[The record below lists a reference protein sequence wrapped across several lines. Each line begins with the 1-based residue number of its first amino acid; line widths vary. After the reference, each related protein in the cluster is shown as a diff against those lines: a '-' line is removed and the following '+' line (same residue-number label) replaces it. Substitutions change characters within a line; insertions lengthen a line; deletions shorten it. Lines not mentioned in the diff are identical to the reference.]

1 MELSLEQKEA
11 VKKWINDGAKLV
23 DVQKLL
29 SEKFNVKMTYMDVRF
44 LVDDLDLTMCDPK
57 SENLEEPAKPEAT
70 ETETPAQQG
79 VTVEVNPVQRPGVL
93 TGGNVTF
100 SDGVQATWELD
111 VDGRLHLG
119 GAADDYRPSQE
130 DILDFQ
136 QKLRTI
142 LSGAM

>member
-1 MELSLEQKEA
+1 MELSSEQKEA
-11 VKKWINDGAKLV
+11 VKQWINDGAKLV

-44 LVDDLDLTMCDPK
+44 LVDDLDLTMRDPK
-57 SENLEEPAKPEAT
+57 TEAKEEANPEPA
-70 ETETPAQQG
+70 ETETPKQGG

-111 VDGRLHLG
+111 AEGRLHLG
-119 GAADDYRPSQE
+119 GAAEDYRPSQE
-130 DILDFQ
+130 DIIDFQ
-136 QKLRTI
+136 EKLRAI
-142 LSGAM
+142 LSGNV

>member
-1 MELSLEQKEA
+1 MELSSEQKEA
-11 VKKWINDGAKLV
+11 VKQWINDGAKLV

-44 LVDDLDLTMCDPK
+44 LVDDLDLTMRDPK
-57 SENLEEPAKPEAT
+57 TEAKEEAKPEPA
-70 ETETPAQQG
+70 EAETPKQGG

-111 VDGRLHLG
+111 AEGRLHLG
-119 GAADDYRPSQE
+119 GAA
-130 DILDFQ
+130 
-136 QKLRTI
+136 
-142 LSGAM
+142 